1 MFSTAH
7 CTRNVSRTGG
17 DNKFRISTRHTIFL
31 HNRTQPPMD
40 GSLIHSDN
48 CSVTSKVY
56 LLAAVN
62 AYNAMVSQ
70 PDAISVESVLDVPPH
85 QHALSSLIE
94 EADFNSLFSDATTV
108 TKARLQAISAPQAHA
123 WLKVQPS
130 PKLGLALMPDEAQ
143 VILKWWLG
151 LPLTPEGTPCPLCH
165 HNMDAW
171 GHHMLTCRSGGDVI
185 TRHNQLR
192 DCIADFCHKACL
204 SPQIEKGS
212 GNLPKDQSRPAD
224 ILVPKGHQSA

>member
-1 MFSTAH
+1 M
-7 CTRNVSRTGG
+7 
-17 DNKFRISTRHTIFL
+17 
-31 HNRTQPPMD
+31 P
-40 GSLIHSDN
+40 SDN

-85 QHALSSLIE
+85 QHALSSHIE

-212 GNLPKDQSRPAD
+212 GILPKDQSRPAD
-224 ILVPKGHQSA
+224 ILVPNWSLSRPAAFDIKVINPLNLQFIQEAAQTCGHAA